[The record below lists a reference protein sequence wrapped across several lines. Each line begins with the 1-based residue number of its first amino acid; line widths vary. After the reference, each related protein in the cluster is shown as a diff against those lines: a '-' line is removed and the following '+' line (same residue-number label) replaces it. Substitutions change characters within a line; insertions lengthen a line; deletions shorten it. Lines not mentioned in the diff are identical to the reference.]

1 MYINS
6 FCAMPVQTHKH
17 THTHMHVC
25 AHVHTHTQHTHPC
38 PVWLWGQ
45 QTDRA
50 KSRYCQFTILLL
62 WQLWPYIYMYQ
73 QIKQASLLLWQKW
86 YPLNND
92 YQINVGCTT
101 CRFGFGVPVPNCRS
115 LKHWVHTMAELCNW
129 SHIFA
134 TWCDVMQPNDKS
146 VNLL

>member
-1 MYINS
+1 MCYAS
-6 FCAMPVQTHKH
+6 ADTQAH
-17 THTHMHVC
+17 THTHARMCTC
-25 AHVHTHTQHTHPC
+25 AHTHTHNTHIL
-38 PVWLWGQ
+38 VLFDFEDSKLTGLKVDIASLQ
-45 QTDRA
+45 Y
-50 KSRYCQFTILLL
+50 YCCGSCDH
-62 WQLWPYIYMYQ
+62 IYMYQ
-73 QIKQASLLLWQKW
+73 QIKQASLLWQKW